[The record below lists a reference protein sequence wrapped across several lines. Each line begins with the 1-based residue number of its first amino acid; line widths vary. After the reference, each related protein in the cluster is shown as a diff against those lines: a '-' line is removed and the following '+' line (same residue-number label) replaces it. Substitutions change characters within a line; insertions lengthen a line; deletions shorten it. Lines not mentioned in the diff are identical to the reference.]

1 MEDFQFKC
9 LDASWRSNSRACLSL
24 LYMYRLSHAL
34 RHIVIFSILCLDVD
48 DVGFVVNFDMPN
60 QVEDYVHRIG
70 RTGRA
75 GNSGTAYTFFTADNS
90 KLAADLV
97 KVLSEAKQEVNPKLH
112 ELAASSRGFQA
123 RKYRCTA

>member
-1 MEDFQFKC
+1 MTYLTQGI
-9 LDASWRSNSRACLSL
+9 SWKS
-24 LYMYRLSHAL
+24 
-34 RHIVIFSILCLDVD
+34 
-48 DVGFVVNFDMPN
+48 
-60 QVEDYVHRIG
+60 DYVVVLDEESGSMNLDSWI
-70 RTGRA
+70 TLNN
-75 GNSGTAYTFFTADNS
+75 NSGTAYTFFTADNS